1 MDHPEHARPIAV
13 SASAIEGRPLRYY
26 DLVMAAFVTV
36 LLLSNV
42 IGASKLADV
51 NGFVFGAGILFF
63 PVSYVIGDV
72 LTEVYGYARARRV
85 IWTGFAALLFLA
97 VMSLVV
103 VAMPFSAGW
112 QCAASG
118 AMLLSGNTAAPPGA
132 ICQATYESV
141 FGSTWRLVLA
151 SIIAFWAGEFVNSYV
166 LARMK
171 LLTQGRFLWMRTI
184 GSTFVGQGVD
194 SFIFYPLAF
203 YGIWSNELLVTVML
217 TNWALKVAWEAALT
231 PATYV
236 VVGTLKKREGI
247 DLYDSDTNFTPF
259 RAKV

>member
-1 MDHPEHARPIAV
+1 MVQSPHAQPVAV

-26 DLVMAAFVTV
+26 DLVMAAFVAV

-85 IWTGFAALLFLA
+85 IWTGFAALIFLA
-97 VMSLVV
+97 VMSLAV

-112 QCAASG
+112 ECAASG
-118 AMLLSGNTAAPPGA
+118 AMLLSSNTAAPPGA

-141 FGSTWRLVLA
+141 FGNTWRLVLA

-171 LLTQGRFLWMRTI
+171 LMTQGRFLWMRTI

-194 SFIFYPLAF
+194 SMIFYPLAF
-203 YGIWSNELLVTVML
+203 YGIWSNELLITVML
-217 TNWALKVAWEAALT
+217 TNWALKVIWEAALT

-236 VVGTLKKREGI
+236 VVGTLKRREGI

-259 RAKV
+259 RAKI